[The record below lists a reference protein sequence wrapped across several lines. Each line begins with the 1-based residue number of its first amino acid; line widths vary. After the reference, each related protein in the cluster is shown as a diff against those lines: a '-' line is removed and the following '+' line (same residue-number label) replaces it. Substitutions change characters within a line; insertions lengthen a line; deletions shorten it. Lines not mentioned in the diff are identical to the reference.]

1 MSPKVTLL
9 SVGLVGFFGGVGE
22 TLVCG
27 MESLTNQWRNL
38 SLDEREGGK
47 LSIKK
52 NRANLEFTIAAKF
65 LTTRVL
71 NTEAIVRTFNPLWR
85 SRNGF

>member
-22 TLVCG
+22 TLVRG

-52 NRANLEFTIAAKF
+52 NRSNLKFTIAAKF
-65 LTTRVL
+65 LTT
-71 NTEAIVRTFNPLWR
+71 
-85 SRNGF
+85 

>member
-1 MSPKVTLL
+1 MKLNLQTIHKISIIIN
-9 SVGLVGFFGGVGE
+9 GE
-22 TLVCG
+22 TLVRG

-52 NRANLEFTIAAKF
+52 NRANLKFTIAAKF
-65 LTTRVL
+65 LTT
-71 NTEAIVRTFNPLWR
+71 
-85 SRNGF
+85 